1 MMKDKKKRLLW
12 TLAVCAAATLLAAAV
27 WLIIQYYPQIKGLM
41 QPENME
47 RFRALLDSFGVAG
60 ALVLIAI
67 QTAQVLSGVIPAL
80 PIQLAA
86 GLTYGPFGGLAI
98 CMTGIFIGSTIVFLL
113 VKRFGRPLID
123 RIFSRERQAKL
134 AFLDN
139 TDRLELIVFILYLI
153 PALPKDVFTYLAALT
168 PLSFRRFICI
178 SMAARIPMIFCDTF
192 ASGAL
197 IKGNYKSAVMLFIA
211 AAVLGVF
218 GMLLAPRLAK
228 IFAKRLRRKQ

>member
-1 MMKDKKKRLLW
+1 MENKKKRLLW
-12 TLAVCAAATLLAAAV
+12 TLAVCAAAVLLVAAV
-27 WLIIQYYPQIKGLM
+27 CLIIRYYPQIKGLM

-47 RFRALLDSFGVAG
+47 RFRALLDSFGIVG
-60 ALVLIAI
+60 ALILIAI
-67 QTAQVLSGVIPAL
+67 QIAQVLSGVIPAL

-123 RIFSRERQAKL
+123 RVFSKERQSKL

-139 TDRLELIVFILYLI
+139 TDRLGTVVFILYLI

-168 PLSFRRFICI
+168 PLTFRRFICI
-178 SMAARIPMIFCDTF
+178 SMVARIPMIFCDTF

-197 IKGNYKSAVMLFIA
+197 IEGNYKSAVMMFVVA
-211 AAVLGVF
+211 AILGIF

-228 IFAKRLRRKQ
+228 IFEKRARRKR

>member
-1 MMKDKKKRLLW
+1 MENKKKRLLW
-12 TLAVCAAATLLAAAV
+12 TLAVCAAAVLLVAAV
-27 WLIIQYYPQIKGLM
+27 CLIIRYYPQIKGLM

-47 RFRALLDSFGVAG
+47 RFRALLDSFGIAG
-60 ALVLIAI
+60 ALILIAI
-67 QTAQVLSGVIPAL
+67 QIAQVLSGVIPAL

-123 RIFSRERQAKL
+123 RVFSKERQSKL

-139 TDRLELIVFILYLI
+139 TDRLGTVVFI

-168 PLSFRRFICI
+168 PLTFRRFICI
-178 SMAARIPMIFCDTF
+178 SMVARIPMIFCDTF

-197 IKGNYKSAVMLFIA
+197 IEGNYKSAVMMFVVA
-211 AAVLGVF
+211 AILGIF

-228 IFAKRLRRKQ
+228 IFEKRARRKR

>member
-1 MMKDKKKRLLW
+1 
-12 TLAVCAAATLLAAAV
+12 
-27 WLIIQYYPQIKGLM
+27 M

-47 RFRALLDSFGVAG
+47 RFRALLDSFGIAG
-60 ALVLIAI
+60 ALILIAI
-67 QTAQVLSGVIPAL
+67 QIAQVLSGVIPAL

-123 RIFSRERQAKL
+123 RVFSKERQSKL

-139 TDRLELIVFILYLI
+139 TDRLGTVVFILYLI

-168 PLSFRRFICI
+168 PLTFRRFICI
-178 SMAARIPMIFCDTF
+178 SMVARIPMIFCDTF

-197 IKGNYKSAVMLFIA
+197 IEGNYKSAVMMFVVA
-211 AAVLGVF
+211 AILGIF

-228 IFAKRLRRKQ
+228 IFEKRARRKR